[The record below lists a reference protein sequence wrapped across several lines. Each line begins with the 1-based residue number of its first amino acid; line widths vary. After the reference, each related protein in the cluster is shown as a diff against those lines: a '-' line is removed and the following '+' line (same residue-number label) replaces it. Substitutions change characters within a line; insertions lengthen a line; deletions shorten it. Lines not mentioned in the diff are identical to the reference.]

1 MKNLD
6 IISLVVYL
14 LNKIQTALINIVQI
28 ILSFLITIKFNVTMC
43 MNLIE
48 EQSIRNCTL
57 FIVVEKELRNACVFL
72 LI

>member
-14 LNKIQTALINIVQI
+14 LNKIQTALINIEQI

-57 FIVVEKELRNACVFL
+57 FIVVEKELRNACVCFF
-72 LI
+72 

>member
-57 FIVVEKELRNACVFL
+57 FIVEEKELRNACVCFF
-72 LI
+72 

>member
-57 FIVVEKELRNACVFL
+57 FIVVEKELRNACVCFF
-72 LI
+72 

>member
-48 EQSIRNCTL
+48 EQSTRNCTL
-57 FIVVEKELRNACVFL
+57 FIVVEKELRNACVCFF
-72 LI
+72 

>member
-48 EQSIRNCTL
+48 EQSVRNCTL

>member
-28 ILSFLITIKFNVTMC
+28 ILSFLIIIKFNVAMC

-57 FIVVEKELRNACVFL
+57 FIVVEKELRNACVCFF
-72 LI
+72 